1 MEETKEIIDVEYE
14 ELLPDM
20 LRDINT
26 ITTEILLYKNQ
37 AGEAILEIGKRLI
50 EVKAQLD
57 HGEWLDYLKERV
69 DVSVRTAQTMMQLA
83 KEYSSNAQTFALL
96 GSQKALKL
104 LTLPA
109 AERENL

>member
-14 ELLPDM
+14 ELLSDM
-20 LRDINT
+20 PRDINT

-83 KEYSSNAQTFALL
+83 KE
-96 GSQKALKL
+96 
-104 LTLPA
+104 
-109 AERENL
+109 

>member
-1 MEETKEIIDVEYE
+1 
-14 ELLPDM
+14 
-20 LRDINT
+20 
-26 ITTEILLYKNQ
+26 
-37 AGEAILEIGKRLI
+37 
-50 EVKAQLD
+50 
-57 HGEWLDYLKERV
+57 
-69 DVSVRTAQTMMQLA
+69 MMQLA